1 MNYLKIYNDL
11 MKKGKNNIFNNNEYF
26 EDEYFE
32 EHHINPKS
40 LGGNNNPDN
49 LVKLTF
55 REHFIAHWLL
65 YRIYPDNKELAAAF
79 HISAF
84 GNNVRETRKKYKFY
98 MPSSRALEEARIAK
112 IKSRKGRKHSE
123 ETLNKM
129 RETWL
134 NKKNNG
140 YIQKNNKDR
149 EITDEQKKNISLS
162 KIGKKRSEE
171 TKIKISETKKRQY
184 QEYLKKNNGV
194 KRKISQDTKNK
205 IRNKALERAQKK
217 K

>member
-11 MKKGKNNIFNNNEYF
+11 MNKGRNNIFNN
-26 EDEYFE
+26 DEYFE
-32 EHHINPKS
+32 EHHITPKS
-40 LGGNNNPDN
+40 LGGDNSPEN

-55 REHFIAHWLL
+55 REHFVAHWLL

-98 MPSSRALEEARIAK
+98 MPSSRALEEAKIAK
-112 IKSRKGRKHSE
+112 VNSRKGRKHSE

-129 RETWL
+129 RETW
-134 NKKNNG
+134 KKKKETG
-140 YIQKNNKDR
+140 YIQDNNKGR
-149 EITDEQKKNISLS
+149 NLTEEHKRKISVS
-162 KIGKKRSEE
+162 RIGKKRDDL
-171 TKIKISETKKRQY
+171 TKNKISETKKRQY
-184 QEYLKKNNGV
+184 EEFLENNNGM

-205 IRNKALERAQKK
+205 IKIKALERGQKK
-217 K
+217 KK